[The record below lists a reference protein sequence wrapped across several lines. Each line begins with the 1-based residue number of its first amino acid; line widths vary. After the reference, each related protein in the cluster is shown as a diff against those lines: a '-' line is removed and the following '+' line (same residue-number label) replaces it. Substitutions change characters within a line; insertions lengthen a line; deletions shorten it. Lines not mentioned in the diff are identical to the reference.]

1 MLIGSKR
8 WLNWSWQG
16 VSQDGCEGNHGG
28 KPCFAQCVRWHV
40 RFSRFFVPSFFL
52 SLNFKWISTNHTI
65 FDHKWKRTVKRN
77 SVLGSSSTVNTF
89 ISVSNN
95 FIFNRLTLGGCGQL
109 GNWRRK
115 VYSYFHSTKPSATWC
130 NIPRVQKGNSMMIFA
145 YVFTVEPRLRHVV
158 YTMFLLTYSWPT
170 RTSQTQSTPKW
181 MVTYKRRLWQLVC
194 KSNVSS

>member
-1 MLIGSKR
+1 ML
-8 WLNWSWQG
+8 NY
-16 VSQDGCEGNHGG
+16 NHDT
-28 KPCFAQCVRWHV
+28 WWILI
-40 RFSRFFVPSFFL
+40 FV
-52 SLNFKWISTNHTI
+52 
-65 FDHKWKRTVKRN
+65 
-77 SVLGSSSTVNTF
+77 
-89 ISVSNN
+89 
-95 FIFNRLTLGGCGQL
+95 GGCGQL

-181 MVTYKRRLWQLVC
+181 MVTYKRHLWQLVWKQE
-194 KSNVSS
+194 KSVQFVDRYVLTIALACSVCIAEILIHPSRAKSRKLQTCTMLSSFCGCVI